1 MFICTKVDARS
12 QKYTECDEQLVSA
25 DQCTTNVTR
34 SRFGWGNGQST
45 TMLGIS
51 LSQTLIHWDEQAKG
65 ANSETSYPPSHHDLI
80 PVMFGGDLHNEANEE
95 NPTPKGD

>member
-1 MFICTKVDARS
+1 
-12 QKYTECDEQLVSA
+12 
-25 DQCTTNVTR
+25 
-34 SRFGWGNGQST
+34 
-45 TMLGIS
+45 MLGIS